1 MTQAPHPSD
10 YEYKTYGN
18 MRFEVKQG
26 YYSIEDLKKLLAH
39 CEEMKERSDAY
50 LLKNMAVIKPLAK

>member
-10 YEYKTYGN
+10 YEYKTYGT

-26 YYSIEDLKKLLAH
+26 YYSIEDLKKLLAY

-50 LLKNMAVIKPLAK
+50 LLKNMAAIQPLAK